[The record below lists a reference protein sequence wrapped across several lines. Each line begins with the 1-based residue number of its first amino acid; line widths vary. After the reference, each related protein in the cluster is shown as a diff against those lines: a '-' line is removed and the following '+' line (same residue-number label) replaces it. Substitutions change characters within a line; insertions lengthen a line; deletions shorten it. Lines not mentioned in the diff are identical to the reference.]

1 MRIAIGSDPN
11 AESAKI
17 ELIKHIEKGG
27 YGEVIDF
34 GSPDPIYAN
43 TAIQVAESVAKGEY
57 DKGIL
62 ICGTGI
68 GVSIAANKVQG
79 AYAALV
85 SDV

>member
-27 YGEVIDF
+27 YREVVDF

-43 TAIQVAESVAKGEY
+43 KMCIRDSGKTVRSEQ
-57 DKGIL
+57 L
-62 ICGTGI
+62 
-68 GVSIAANKVQG
+68 
-79 AYAALV
+79 
-85 SDV
+85 